1 MDSTPIAQRPTEVGV
16 VDASHVAPP
25 ADVSAG
31 DASPGSDVDASVA
44 WSPLPA
50 SEIEGPREIP
60 LEPGRP
66 VWYAF
71 AKTGVRPRRLVGHL
85 HGICG
90 PPVYACGKWIA
101 AGAEAGVVVCPTGNA
116 KCGDSPVSPASW
128 EAASWNDLVTIMDH
142 DLEASIAKV
151 EAKHKGTID
160 RSDAVLTG
168 YSRGAYASAVIARLP
183 KNKNRWP
190 YLVLI
195 EANVSLTAAS
205 LRASG
210 VRAVALVAGEQGTEI
225 AGERATA
232 ETLERDGFPVKLF
245 VMKKTGHLY
254 SDDMEYVMHDALSW
268 VVAQR

>member
-1 MDSTPIAQRPTEVGV
+1 VAASPPPPETSAP
-16 VDASHVAPP
+16 DASV
-25 ADVSAG
+25 
-31 DASPGSDVDASVA
+31 VDASVA

-50 SEIEGPREIP
+50 SDIDGPHEVS

-71 AKTGVRPRRLVGHL
+71 AKSPARSRRLIGHL

-101 AGAEAGVVVCPTGNA
+101 AGAEAGIMVCPTGNA

-128 EAASWNDLVTIMDH
+128 EAASWNELVTIMDH
-142 DLEASIAKV
+142 DLEASVAKV

-160 RSDAVLTG
+160 RTNAVLTA
-168 YSRGAYASAVIARLP
+168 YSRGAYAAAVIARLP

-195 EANVSLTAAS
+195 EANVSLTASS
-205 LRASG
+205 LRAAG

-225 AGERATA
+225 AGERSTA
-232 ETLERDGFPVKLF
+232 ETLERDGFPVRLF

-254 SDDMEYVMHDALSW
+254 SDDMEYVMHDALTW
-268 VVAQR
+268 VVDQR